1 MIIYSMTVHVLK
13 LRLTTKCRKIG
24 MIKRYVTLNQA
35 QRILQLL
42 STSYAYAI
50 TPQVPYKR
58 VTLRTKE
65 NYDCEKKKK
74 RTKEKEEKRE
84 KKTRMEMKEDES
96 ESTASQSVK
105 GR

>member
-1 MIIYSMTVHVLK
+1 
-13 LRLTTKCRKIG
+13 

-74 RTKEKEEKRE
+74 KNKRE
-84 KKTRMEMKEDES
+84 RRETRKKNPDGNER
-96 ESTASQSVK
+96 
-105 GR
+105 R